1 MWRGLDWAQ
10 LEDELLEYQRSLARV
25 AFAGHWG
32 HVAELQKKLV
42 RSLAAKALAVRHVV
56 QNDSEPGIDGVRWQ
70 TDGEKM
76 RAALSLTSKGYHAR
90 PYRRFLL
97 QDGNKERRINV
108 PTAYDKAMQALYAFS
123 LDPVA
128 ESTADKK
135 SFAFRKGRSIY
146 DAHACLCRAL
156 EGTGAP
162 EWIVRA
168 DVRAC
173 YDSLSQEWLLAHI
186 PMDRKVLREFLKA
199 GVAFGGELFPT
210 EVGISQG
217 ASLSPILG
225 NMALD
230 GLQAYLYEQ
239 LYPNRSPDY
248 GGGDLTR
255 FADDMIITARSRAQ
269 AELILEL
276 LEQFLAARGLKL
288 NWDKTYISKV
298 SLGFEFLSRWYRRE
312 DSVLVVRPSDQAV
325 KRFENSLESFI
336 LGHKGSQQ
344 TLIERLNRKL
354 NGWGSYHR
362 VTDAFDAFRR
372 IDSCVQ
378 ALLIKKMRQLH
389 PKRKWKT
396 IQNMY
401 WYEQDGHHIFALRDN
416 KSVRVA
422 RLAELEITEHKP
434 IRLSFHPYLDQGY
447 YLWLQRRRDDQKVSG
462 AKRRGI
468 WRRQAGR
475 CHYCGRPMLPDQEIR
490 LVELVLGR
498 GRTVSNLA
506 YIHQSCAYDVVIE
519 GKEGDSSGLDV
530 LTLLDGVT
538 EPVRGLE
545 DPYWDLREVFRLCR
559 QPSVTLTF
567 QEIERIIGFELDWEA
582 RYFQAFWFDEAPAY
596 VGSQWEKEFPFHAVE
611 PSRQAAEYVIAD
623 AWRSQGY
630 RIQRLDLTHGK
641 VVFHREVYGTVGL
654 TIPPVLLQG
663 RISENA
669 AHEATTFFAY
679 LIKKYGL

>member
-1 MWRGLDWAQ
+1 
-10 LEDELLEYQRSLARV
+10 
-25 AFAGHWG
+25 
-32 HVAELQKKLV
+32 
-42 RSLAAKALAVRHVV
+42 
-56 QNDSEPGIDGVRWQ
+56 
-70 TDGEKM
+70 
-76 RAALSLTSKGYHAR
+76 
-90 PYRRFLL
+90 
-97 QDGNKERRINV
+97 
-108 PTAYDKAMQALYAFS
+108 
-123 LDPVA
+123 
-128 ESTADKK
+128 
-135 SFAFRKGRSIY
+135 
-146 DAHACLCRAL
+146 
-156 EGTGAP
+156 
-162 EWIVRA
+162 
-168 DVRAC
+168 
-173 YDSLSQEWLLAHI
+173 
-186 PMDRKVLREFLKA
+186 
-199 GVAFGGELFPT
+199 
-210 EVGISQG
+210 
-217 ASLSPILG
+217 
-225 NMALD
+225 
-230 GLQAYLYEQ
+230 
-239 LYPNRSPDY
+239 
-248 GGGDLTR
+248 
-255 FADDMIITARSRAQ
+255 
-269 AELILEL
+269 
-276 LEQFLAARGLKL
+276 
-288 NWDKTYISKV
+288 
-298 SLGFEFLSRWYRRE
+298 
-312 DSVLVVRPSDQAV
+312 
-325 KRFENSLESFI
+325 
-336 LGHKGSQQ
+336 
-344 TLIERLNRKL
+344 
-354 NGWGSYHR
+354 
-362 VTDAFDAFRR
+362 
-372 IDSCVQ
+372 
-378 ALLIKKMRQLH
+378 MRQLH